1 MAFIPRKRKECPS
14 NFSEHTLQGND
25 FDEAD
30 ELCGLRFSD
39 SFRPRKMCRYFIA
52 GSCQKG
58 SACTF
63 AHSTDELHPESGLE
77 EEAPPAQRLRPAFSE
92 MYGSADTLEDAEEED
107 GKLLCY
113 SALTGPRTFLEGEGP
128 QEVCQPFLR
137 HPSLCVSGDECPF
150 AHGFQELEDSMR
162 DLRQRAQKQRGSAV
176 RPTAG
181 PSMMALGWTS
191 GCKGSQNHS
200 VVKTSRF
207 SDVSFKPRKLC
218 TFWAQ
223 DPSLCLK
230 GDVCSFAHGLEEI
243 NPDAAISSGVT
254 HRAQPR
260 MCKFF
265 LEGQCSRGSSCAYAH
280 VLSRSSHVF
289 AS

>member
-1 MAFIPRKRKECPS
+1 M
-14 NFSEHTLQGND
+14 G
-25 FDEAD
+25 
-30 ELCGLRFSD
+30 
-39 SFRPRKMCRYFIA
+39 
-52 GSCQKG
+52 
-58 SACTF
+58 
-63 AHSTDELHPESGLE
+63 
-77 EEAPPAQRLRPAFSE
+77 
-92 MYGSADTLEDAEEED
+92 TLEDAEEED

-200 VVKTSRF
+200 VVKTS
-207 SDVSFKPRKLC
+207 
-218 TFWAQ
+218 
-223 DPSLCLK
+223 
-230 GDVCSFAHGLEEI
+230 
-243 NPDAAISSGVT
+243 GVT

-280 VLSRSSHVF
+280 VL
-289 AS
+289 